1 MLTIHPA
8 SLRAAPGDAGA
19 NATANAL
26 SMPGADPAGF
36 ASLLRQSQTVR
47 AAAPAPAP
55 ASAPLAAAAPDAKP
69 ATPAAAATDD
79 GPNEAA
85 APTES
90 NDPASRNRA
99 LARSK
104 LRAADAAPPNRDA
117 NPGSAVADA
126 AQAGEAAERR
136 LEDEPG
142 NACDAAQTQTQLV
155 ADATPVDPSVMHWLA
170 GLQRAVSGR
179 SDDAPIDTDGR
190 ATADDSADRAAVDA
204 RSHAKGRRPADL
216 DAAADLKDKA
226 AQGQS
231 RLADAASASQF
242 AGVLA
247 EQRRGDTPAQP
258 LVSAVDRSRE
268 SAAASAAAFAPI
280 PTAGTDSSAPLAVA
294 LATPVSAP
302 DFAQELGLRLAVL
315 AKDGVQTA
323 ELHLNPADMG
333 PVSVQIVMDGTQAR
347 VDFGADM
354 AATRQAIEAGL
365 PALASALADAGFTLA
380 GGGVSQHAGGRNGGH
395 ESGSS
400 QGDDARRSVG
410 DDQLNRVATAAR
422 SITRQGG
429 VDVFA

>member
-1 MLTIHPA
+1 MLMINPA
-8 SLRAAPGDAGA
+8 SLRTAPGDAAANLALGA
-19 NATANAL
+19 AP
-26 SMPGADPAGF
+26 MPGADPAGF

-47 AAAPAPAP
+47 ATAPAPI
-55 ASAPLAAAAPDAKP
+55 AATAPDAKP
-69 ATPAAAATDD
+69 ATTAASATDD
-79 GPNEAA
+79 ASTEAA
-85 APTES
+85 EPPES
-90 NDPASRNRA
+90 NDPASRGRA
-99 LARSK
+99 LARGK
-104 LRAADAAPPNRDA
+104 LRAADAVPPNRDT

-126 AQAGEAAERR
+126 AKAGEAAERR
-136 LEDEPG
+136 LEDEPTD
-142 NACDAAQTQTQLV
+142 ACDTPQTQLI
-155 ADATPVDPSVMHWLA
+155 ANAAPVDPSVMHWLA

-179 SDDAPIDTDGR
+179 SDDAPATTDGQ
-190 ATADDSADRAAVDA
+190 TETGDNDPAAVDA
-204 RSHAKGRRPADL
+204 RSPATGRRPADL
-216 DAAADLKDKA
+216 EVAADLKDNA
-226 AQGQS
+226 TQRQS

-247 EQRRGDTPAQP
+247 EQRRADTPAQP
-258 LVSAVDRSRE
+258 PISAVDRSRE
-268 SAAASAAAFAPI
+268 SAAASAASFAPT
-280 PTAGTDSSAPLAVA
+280 PPAGTDISAPVAVA
-294 LATPVSAP
+294 IATPVSAP

-380 GGGVSQHAGGRNGGH
+380 GGGVSQHAGGRNGGN

-400 QGDDARRSVG
+400 EGDNARRIVSE
-410 DDQLNRVATAAR
+410 DQVTRVATAAR
-422 SITRQGG
+422 HITRQGG